1 MLEKLL
7 RYLIIRGSIALV
19 SGASKQII
27 GPGEM
32 LGLSKGTLSQLG
44 EHHWDFCL
52 FKKSFGRFEVA
63 ISVFFVGWLLG
74 DSFAA
79 CHRKEKTQLGGGF
92 KYFFI
97 FTPTWEMIQFD
108 L

>member
-32 LGLSKGTLSQLG
+32 LGVSKGTLSQLS

-63 ISVFFVGWLLG
+63 ISVFLWGGSF

-79 CHRKEKTQLGGGF
+79 CHRKQKTQLGGGF